1 MYESFVFLS
10 EVVLSLYP
18 ILIKSTNASV
28 SVQTGF
34 RMYIFAIC
42 AMIVSLS
49 QKQNLFDLTLSNIF
63 GSGLLNL
70 IHVGSSYK
78 AFELL
83 PAGNAMAL
91 FYTYPVMNLL
101 GSSLMYGE
109 QIKPSVYGW
118 MMLAVAGAFLL
129 AQPSANKSE
138 WSTLGVVLALM
149 AAATETGIYLLFKQL
164 KPEENSF
171 KQMFSMYGGSAIIWT
186 VMALLGIFGLSGSLT
201 KKALSTM
208 VLFNVFIG
216 FMGYGA
222 RFFAIPKV
230 STIAFSAISFFG
242 IISAYLFGWLFEGE
256 TVNWISGLGALAI
269 MIANVVLVREAEK

>member
-10 EVVLSLYP
+10 EIVLSLYP
-18 ILIKSTNASV
+18 ILIKSTDASV
-28 SVQTGF
+28 GVQTGF
-34 RMYIFAIC
+34 RMYVFAIC
-42 AMIVSLS
+42 AMIVSLI
-49 QKQNLFDLTLSNIF
+49 QKQNLLDLSFSNVF

-109 QIKPSVYGW
+109 AIKPEVYGW
-118 MMLAVAGAFLL
+118 MMLALAGAFML
-129 AQPSANKSE
+129 AQPSANPKG
-138 WSTLGVVLALM
+138 WNKLGIFLALT

-164 KPEENSF
+164 KAEDNSF
-171 KQMFSMYGGSAIIWT
+171 KQMFSMYGGSAILWT
-186 VMALLGIFGLSGSLT
+186 LMAVLGLFSFSGSLS
-201 KKALSTM
+201 KKAMSIM
-208 VLFNVFIG
+208 VLFNVLIG
-216 FMGYGA
+216 FVGYGA

-230 STIAFSAISFFG
+230 STIAFSALSFFG
-242 IISAYLFGWLFEGE
+242 IISAYIFGYFFEGE
-256 TVNWISGLGALAI
+256 TVNYMSALGALAI
-269 MIANVVLVREAEK
+269 MIANIVLVHEAEK

>member
-10 EVVLSLYP
+10 EVILSLYP

-34 RMYIFAIC
+34 RMYVFAIC
-42 AMIVSLS
+42 AMIVSLF
-49 QKQNLFDLTLSNIF
+49 QKQNLFDLTLSNVF

-78 AFELL
+78 AFEIL

-101 GSSLMYGE
+101 GSSLVYGE
-109 QIKPSVYGW
+109 TIKPSVYGW

-186 VMALLGIFGLSGSLT
+186 AMALLGLFSFSGSLS
-201 KKALSTM
+201 KKALSIM
-208 VLFNVFIG
+208 VLFNVFVG
-216 FMGYGA
+216 FLGYGA

-256 TVNWISGLGALAI
+256 TVNWMSGLGALAI

>member
-10 EVVLSLYP
+10 EIVLSLYP
-18 ILIKSTNASV
+18 ILIKSTDASV
-28 SVQTGF
+28 GVQTGF
-34 RMYIFAIC
+34 RMYVFAIC
-42 AMIVSLS
+42 AMIVSLI
-49 QKQNLFDLTLSNIF
+49 QKQNLLDLSFSNVF

-109 QIKPSVYGW
+109 AIKPEVYGW
-118 MMLAVAGAFLL
+118 MMLALAGAFML
-129 AQPSANKSE
+129 AQPSANPKG
-138 WSTLGVVLALM
+138 WNKLGIFLALT

-164 KPEENSF
+164 KAEDNSF
-171 KQMFSMYGGSAIIWT
+171 KQMFSMYGGSAILWT
-186 VMALLGIFGLSGSLT
+186 LMALLGLFSFSGSLS
-201 KKALSTM
+201 KKAMSIM
-208 VLFNVFIG
+208 VLFNVLIG
-216 FMGYGA
+216 FVGYGA

-230 STIAFSAISFFG
+230 STIAFSALSFFG
-242 IISAYLFGWLFEGE
+242 IISAYIFGYFFEGE
-256 TVNWISGLGALAI
+256 TVNYMSALGALAI
-269 MIANVVLVREAEK
+269 MIANIVLVHEAEK

>member
-10 EVVLSLYP
+10 EIVLSLYP
-18 ILIKSTNASV
+18 ILIKSTDASV
-28 SVQTGF
+28 GVQTGF
-34 RMYIFAIC
+34 RMYVFAIC
-42 AMIVSLS
+42 AMIVSLV
-49 QKQNLFDLTLSNIF
+49 QKQNLLDMSITNVL

-101 GSSLMYGE
+101 GSSLVYSE
-109 QIKPSVYGW
+109 KIKPEVYGW
-118 MMLAVAGAFLL
+118 ILLALGGAFLL
-129 AQPSANKSE
+129 AQPSANPKE
-138 WSTLGVVLALM
+138 WNKLGILLALV

-171 KQMFSMYGGSAIIWT
+171 KQMFSMYGGSAILWT
-186 VMALLGIFGLSGSLT
+186 LMALFGLLSFSGSLT
-201 KKALSTM
+201 KKAISIM
-208 VLFNVFIG
+208 VLFNVLIG
-216 FMGYGA
+216 FVGYGA

-230 STIAFSAISFFG
+230 STTVFSAISFFG
-242 IISAYLFGWLFEGE
+242 IISAYIFGWIFEGE
-256 TVNWISGLGALAI
+256 TVNYMSALGALAI
-269 MIANVVLVREAEK
+269 MIANIVLVREAEK